1 MLKYQQEK
9 FEKLLQKPIDFE
21 SSNTREMILL
31 GIPSRY
37 RSILW
42 PLMCRNRHGITKNF
56 YQLLVMKANHIRNS
70 AIEYID
76 QGGKIDSLHV
86 LRNDI
91 NRTFVELKL
100 FRDTTDM
107 GQQLE

>member
-1 MLKYQQEK
+1 
-9 FEKLLQKPIDFE
+9 
-21 SSNTREMILL
+21 
-31 GIPSRY
+31 
-37 RSILW
+37 
-42 PLMCRNRHGITKNF
+42 
-56 YQLLVMKANHIRNS
+56 MKANHIRNS